1 MEKLL
6 ENFKVDYLYTLFLC
20 LVLVF
25 IISFIIWVI
34 IEFVEFEFKIPDLI
48 SNIIMTIMVI
58 TAIIAIALYIIVGTT
73 VDNKMVTLNTTKTM
87 YNIEQYDDKLKFT
100 KKPNIKHFVYKD
112 EIIYNLKKE
121 KITNNYYYNNKNV
134 SEIKEEHYI
143 LEDTNN
149 HKSFK
154 LNKEQLKQLIS
165 YEKTENEKIN
175 IDDLKN

>member
-6 ENFKVDYLYTLFLC
+6 ENFKVDYLYTLFLY

-48 SNIIMTIMVI
+48 SNIVMTIIVI

-73 VDNKMVTLNTTKTM
+73 VDNEMATLNTTKTM
-87 YNIEQYDDKLKFT
+87 YNIEQHDNKLKFT
-100 KKPNIKHFVYKD
+100 KKPNIKYFIYKD

-121 KITNNYYYNNKNV
+121 KITNNYHYNNENV

-165 YEKTENEKIN
+165 YEKTENEKVN
-175 IDDLKN
+175 IDDLKS